1 MISRNQGV
9 YKIPTSVG
17 GLILQKPIR
26 FPEECQF
33 PSKVFIPPLIRPYE
47 YFFLKKREKEEADLD
62 NLKI

>member
-47 YFFLKKREKEEADLD
+47 CFF
-62 NLKI
+62 